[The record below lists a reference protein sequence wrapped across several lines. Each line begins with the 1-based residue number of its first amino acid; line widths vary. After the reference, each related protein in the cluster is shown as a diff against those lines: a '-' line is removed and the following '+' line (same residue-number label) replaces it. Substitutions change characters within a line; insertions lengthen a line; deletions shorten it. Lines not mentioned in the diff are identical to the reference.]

1 MTLIG
6 QTIAMIVF
14 VWFCM
19 KFIWPPIL
27 GAIEERQKQIAD
39 GLAAADESEKKLTA
53 AQAEADGIISDA
65 RKQATSILDQAHA
78 RANEIVAEGKADGVK
93 ERDRQLAA
101 AQGGDPVPW
110 PSETAEQL
118 QPGPFKDALDAFVES
133 QEGMDVVTVDC
144 DEYPC
149 MALVRLDDSDEEL
162 RELLKPHID
171 KVVDD
176 MGGGGVS
183 VSASNHSWDDHDM
196 QLVADRHDGAPEFLS
211 NACNLPVKIRRPA
224 MIQALGGF
232 IEQE

>member
-1 MTLIG
+1 MDINLTLIG

-93 ERDRQLAA
+93 ERDRQLSAA
-101 AQGGDPVPW
+101 KAEIDQ
-110 PSETAEQL
+110 ETNKA
-118 QPGPFKDALDAFVES
+118 
-133 QEGMDVVTVDC
+133 
-144 DEYPC
+144 
-149 MALVRLDDSDEEL
+149 REEL
-162 RELLKPHID
+162 R
-171 KVVDD
+171 
-176 MGGGGVS
+176 GQ
-183 VSASNHSWDDHDM
+183 VSAIAIASAEKILN
-196 QLVADRHDGAPEFLS
+196 REIDGKAHED
-211 NACNLPVKIRRPA
+211 I
-224 MIQALGGF
+224 LGKLA
-232 IEQE
+232 QEL